1 MELEIFM
8 KVILE
13 NYDGQV
19 KEDDDEVSYRK
30 LFF

>member
-30 LFF
+30 VFF